1 MKTIYTY
8 PELLVELSEIKRPMG
23 FVPTMGFLHEGHL
36 SLIRKAK
43 QENSSVVVSI
53 FTNPTQFAPEEDLEN
68 YPTDIDR
75 DLELLMTEGVDLVWI
90 PAVTAM
96 YPESFQTWVS
106 VDQMTKFLEG
116 VYRPSHFRGVTT
128 IVSKLFNAVRPERA
142 YFGQKD
148 AQQAR
153 VIQQMVVDLY
163 YPIEIVVCPI
173 IREEDGLAMSS
184 RNSYLSVQ
192 EREAALCLS
201 RALKAAQ
208 ETFSAGERNA
218 EVLREIVSRE
228 IIIEEAAKIQYISCA
243 HPNTLEE
250 LNGEIQACLISLA
263 VFVGNTRLIDN
274 IILPEPY

>member
-1 MKTIYTY
+1 
-8 PELLVELSEIKRPMG
+8 
-23 FVPTMGFLHEGHL
+23 
-36 SLIRKAK
+36 
-43 QENSSVVVSI
+43 
-53 FTNPTQFAPEEDLEN
+53 
-68 YPTDIDR
+68 
-75 DLELLMTEGVDLVWI
+75 MTR
-90 PAVTAM
+90 
-96 YPESFQTWVS
+96 
-106 VDQMTKFLEG
+106 FLEG

-153 VIQQMVVDLY
+153 VIQQMVVDLN

-208 ETFSAGERNA
+208 EAFSAGERNA
-218 EVLREIVSRE
+218 KVLREIVSRE
-228 IIIEEAAKIQYISCA
+228 ILKEEAVKIQYISCA
-243 HPNTLEE
+243 HPSTLEE
-250 LNGEIQACLISLA
+250 LTGEIETCLISMA
-263 VFVGNTRLIDN
+263 VFIGRTRLIDN
-274 IILPEPY
+274 IILPEPN

>member
-1 MKTIYTY
+1 MISAFK
-8 PELLVELSEIKRPMG
+8 
-23 FVPTMGFLHEGHL
+23 
-36 SLIRKAK
+36 KAK

-68 YPTDIDR
+68 YPIDIDR
-75 DLELLMTEGVDLVWI
+75 DLQLLGAEGVDLVWM
-90 PAVTAM
+90 PEVEAM

-153 VIQQMVVDLY
+153 VIQQMVVDLN

-192 EREAALCLS
+192 EREAARCLS
-201 RALKAAQ
+201 RALKTAQ
-208 ETFSAGERNA
+208 EAFSAGERNA
-218 EVLREIVSRE
+218 EILREIASRE

-243 HPNTLEE
+243 HPSTLEE
-250 LNGEIQACLISLA
+250 LNGEIQSCLISLA

-274 IILPEPY
+274 IILPEPD